1 MFLLGKGCMKKSL
14 PGEIFQT
21 WPCRLPPPPCFVY
34 QAMGV
39 RLSATHSEV
48 CVDLPCFK
56 SSSQMLWCP
65 GLGRRPEH
73 RGLFA
78 LCSRILS
85 SPVACG
91 RPPGCR
97 SCRTPDRD
105 CLLGVHLGLHWARY
119 HRTGGLGVQSPSAVL
134 RGSPSRGLVTS
145 ELSPF
150 DLSESQG
157 WTKGSD
163 VLGGTGCAPGS
174 SLLS

>member
-1 MFLLGKGCMKKSL
+1 MKKSL

-34 QAMGV
+34 QTMGV

-56 SSSQMLWCP
+56 SSSQMLWCT

-73 RGLFA
+73 CDLLFA
-78 LCSRILS
+78 HAPFSLLLL
-85 SPVACG
+85 VEG
-91 RPPGCR
+91 QGCR

-105 CLLGVHLGLHWARY
+105 CLLGMHLGLHWARY
-119 HRTGGLGVQSPSAVL
+119 RTGGLGVQSLSAVL